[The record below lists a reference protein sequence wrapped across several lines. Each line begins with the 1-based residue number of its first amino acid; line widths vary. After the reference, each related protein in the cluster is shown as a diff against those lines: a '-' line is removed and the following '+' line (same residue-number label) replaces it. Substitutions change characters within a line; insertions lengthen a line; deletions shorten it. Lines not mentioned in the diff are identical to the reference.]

1 MVRSRKNDITNAAVR
16 VPATTAAG
24 MANMRSPTALKL
36 LMTLPSIPRSIP
48 TNMSRRHSPSFIP
61 RPAALSKTSMFPSNI
76 SLITKYPANIPII
89 TDMSMTIVII
99 LTFCFSSSFSM
110 ACTCSL
116 RSAVSVFFICAG
128 LLKTCRLSV
137 FSPCETRPYLS
148 IPRSFLTIYM
158 AAVENSMITTVI
170 KKAEIPMVLRFSVI
184 SLLAPILAPIHST
197 RRVMATVWTFPVQR
211 RLSLLLLSLLP
222 KK

>member
-1 MVRSRKNDITNAAVR
+1 MSTIANNSLITLCRKHTALAVICPASIIIPGAKVYHPKPAPMARDSRMVRSRKNDITNAAVR
-16 VPATTAAG
+16 VPATTATG
-24 MANMRSPTALKL
+24 MANMRRPTALKL

-116 RSAVSVFFICAG
+116 RSAVSVFFI
-128 LLKTCRLSV
+128 
-137 FSPCETRPYLS
+137 
-148 IPRSFLTIYM
+148 
-158 AAVENSMITTVI
+158 
-170 KKAEIPMVLRFSVI
+170 
-184 SLLAPILAPIHST
+184 
-197 RRVMATVWTFPVQR
+197 
-211 RLSLLLLSLLP
+211 
-222 KK
+222 